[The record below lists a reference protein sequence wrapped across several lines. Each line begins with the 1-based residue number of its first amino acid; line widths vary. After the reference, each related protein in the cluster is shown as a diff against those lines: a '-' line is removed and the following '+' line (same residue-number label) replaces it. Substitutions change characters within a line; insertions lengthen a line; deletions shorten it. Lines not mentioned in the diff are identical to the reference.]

1 MLHTVSGTSHGPE
14 EGQNPLPVLG
24 TALASPPEL
33 LPRHKEA
40 PNAEE
45 EAQNRL
51 QIFGSRNTEN
61 LLTEHHITSLI
72 FKQNSPSMLQT
83 HIEHFRIIDFNG
95 EFCPTIDGTAQPKVN
110 CFLVSIF
117 YFFFAQAGAGWKT
130 VSKCKVHKA
139 FVLPGGV

>member
-1 MLHTVSGTSHGPE
+1 MCSNTVSGTSHGPK

-24 TALASPPEL
+24 TALASP
-33 LPRHKEA
+33 PRHKEA

-51 QIFGSRNTEN
+51 QIFGTGNTEN
-61 LLTEHHITSLI
+61 LLTERHITSLI

-95 EFCPTIDGTAQPKVN
+95 EFCPTIDGAAQPKVN

-117 YFFFAQAGAGWKT
+117 FFFFFCPSSCK
-130 VSKCKVHKA
+130 VENRLKVHKA